1 MDLIRPLPKTVTVS
15 GKKVPIRT
23 DFRSWL
29 RFDRALEEKE
39 LPWGK
44 RLAMAFSA
52 VLLEKK
58 LPDDLGELFSALMSF
73 YACGKKCASS
83 KNGGGRVLSFSHD
96 GDLIYA
102 AFLSQYGVDLMRKN
116 PHWYTF
122 CAMLSGLSSHQVLSK
137 IITYR
142 SVNLADIES
151 KAQRKFYQKMKA
163 HFKLPDN
170 RTAQT
175 IEQDTANALSLL
187 M

>member
-1 MDLIRPLPKTVTVS
+1 MDLTMPLPKTVTVS

-23 DFRSWL
+23 GFRSWL
-29 RFDRALEEKE
+29 LFDKALASEEI
-39 LPWGK
+39 PFAK

-52 VLLEKK
+52 VLVDKE
-58 LPDDLGELFSALMSF
+58 LPDDFGALIEALLSF
-73 YACGKKCASS
+73 YACGKTKAFS
-83 KNGGGRVLSFSHD
+83 KNGEKRVLSFSHD

-102 AFLSQYGVDLMRKN
+102 AFLSQYGVDLTRKN
-116 PHWYTF
+116 PHWYAF

-142 SVNLADIES
+142 SVNLSEIEN

-163 HFKLPDN
+163 RYRLPDN

-187 M
+187 I